1 MKEFLG
7 EDFLLETEE
16 AKKIYNDFAKD
27 MPICDYHCHLSP
39 KEIYENKAPK
49 NITELWLSGDHYK
62 WRIMRACG
70 IDEKYITGDGDD
82 KEKFM
87 KFAYALQFAIGNPLY
102 HWAHIELKNY
112 FGITTPLNAK
122 TAEAIYEE
130 ANRKIA
136 DGDFRPQSLIEK
148 SNVRY
153 ICTTDDPTDSLE
165 YHLLMKKS
173 DAPFKVYPTY
183 RPDKALDIDKADF
196 PQYIKKLSQVSQTEI
211 CCVDT
216 LIEALYK
223 RADFFNSIGC
233 RVCDQSFGVVPF
245 AVTDKEECNAI
256 FSAAMN
262 GEVPSFEKVQ
272 TYKTYIF
279 TALCKKYKE
288 LDWGC
293 EIHIGAMRNNNT
305 DMFNK
310 VGVDAGFDIMNDKDV
325 AEPLSRLL
333 DSLNTKGILPKC
345 ALFNLNSKDN
355 LVLAAMTGNF
365 QSADADCKMQFGP
378 AWWFLDTMDGMVS
391 QMKTLANVGV
401 LGKFIGME
409 TDSRSF
415 TSYGRHE
422 YFRRILCMVIGEWLA
437 RGMVAYD
444 EDVIKEI
451 IEGICYNNAI
461 RYFNFE

>member
-7 EDFLLETEE
+7 SDFLLETEE

-70 IDEKYITGDGDD
+70 IDEEFVTGNGDD
-82 KEKFM
+82 KEKFL
-87 KFAYALQFAIGNPLY
+87 KFAYALQYAIGNPLY
-102 HWAHIELKNY
+102 HWAHLELKKY
-112 FGITTPLNAK
+112 FGITTTLNAK
-122 TAEAIYEE
+122 TAAEIYDKANEAI
-130 ANRKIA
+130 AN
-136 DGDFRPQSLIEK
+136 GDFRPQTLIES

-165 YHLLMKKS
+165 YHILMQKENL
-173 DAPFKVYPTY
+173 PFKVYPTY
-183 RPDKALDIDKADF
+183 RPDKALDIDKIDF
-196 PQYIKKLSQVSQTEI
+196 PQYVEKLSNVSETKI
-211 CCVDT
+211 VSVKT

-223 RADFFNSIGC
+223 RADFFNSVGC
-233 RVCDQSFGVVPF
+233 CVCDQSFGVVPF
-245 AVTDKEECNAI
+245 AEITEAECDTI
-256 FSAAMN
+256 FSKAMS
-262 GEVPSFEKVQ
+262 GTIPSFDEVQ
-272 TYKTYIF
+272 AYKTYVF
-279 TALCKKYKE
+279 SALCKKYKE

-305 DMFNK
+305 VMFNK

-325 AEPLSRLL
+325 AESLSRLL
-333 DSLNTKGILPKC
+333 DSLNNAGNLPKC

-365 QSADADCKMQFGP
+365 QSPEAECKMQFGP
-378 AWWFLDTMDGMVS
+378 AWWFLDTLDGMVS
-391 QMKTLANVGV
+391 QLKTLGNVGV

-415 TSYGRHE
+415 TSYARHE
-422 YFRRILCMVIGEWLA
+422 YFRRILCMVIGEWLS

-444 EDVIKEI
+444 EDTIKDI
-451 IEGICYNNAI
+451 IEGICYNNAV
-461 RYFNFE
+461 RYFNFK

>member
-7 EDFLLETEE
+7 EDFLLETEA
-16 AKKIYNDFAKD
+16 AKQIYNDYAKN

-70 IDEKYITGDGDD
+70 VDEELITGNGDD
-82 KEKFM
+82 KEKFL
-87 KFAYALQFAIGNPLY
+87 KFAYALQYAIGNPLY
-102 HWAHIELKNY
+102 HWAHIELRKY
-112 FGITTPLNAK
+112 FGVTKALNSK
-122 TAEAIYEE
+122 TAEEIYDE
-130 ANRKIA
+130 ANKAISE
-136 DGDFRPQSLIEK
+136 GDFRPQTLIK
-148 SNVRY
+148 NSNVKY

-165 YHLLMKKS
+165 YHILMQKEIK
-173 DAPFKVYPTY
+173 DFKVYPTY
-183 RPDKALDIDKADF
+183 RPDKALDIDKVDF
-196 PQYIKKLSQVSQTEI
+196 PQYVEKLAQVSGVEI
-211 CCVDT
+211 NDIDS
-216 LIEALYK
+216 LICALYK
-223 RADFFNSIGC
+223 RADFFNCVGC
-233 RVCDQSFGVVPF
+233 KVCDQSFGVVPF
-245 AVTDKEECNAI
+245 AVTDRDECNEIFKDAI
-256 FSAAMN
+256 N
-262 GEVPSFEKVQ
+262 GNVPSFEKVQ
-272 TYKTYIF
+272 TYKTYVF
-279 TALCKKYKE
+279 SALCKKYKE

-305 DMFNK
+305 SMFKK
-310 VGVDAGFDIMNDKDV
+310 VGVDSGFDIMNDKDV

-333 DSLNTKGILPKC
+333 DSINEAGNLPKC

-365 QSADADCKMQFGP
+365 QSQEADCKMQFGP
-378 AWWFLDTMDGMVS
+378 AWWFLDTLDGMVS
-391 QMKTLANVGV
+391 QLKTLGNVGV

-422 YFRRILCMVIGEWLA
+422 YFRRILCMVIGEWLEK
-437 RGMVAYD
+437 GMVDFD

-451 IEGICYNNAI
+451 VEGICYNNAVK
-461 RYFNFE
+461 YFNF

>member
-16 AKKIYNDFAKD
+16 AKRIYNDYAKD

-39 KEIYENKAPK
+39 KEIYENVAPK
-49 NITELWLSGDHYK
+49 TITELWLGCDHYK

-70 IDEKYITGDGDD
+70 IDEEFITGSGDD
-82 KEKFM
+82 KEKFL
-87 KFAYALQFAIGNPLY
+87 KFAYALQYAVGNPLY
-102 HWAHIELKNY
+102 HWAHIELRKY
-112 FGITTPLNAK
+112 FGITKALNAK
-122 TAEAIYEE
+122 TAAEIYEE
-130 ANRKIA
+130 ANKAIA
-136 DGDFRPQSLIEK
+136 EGDFRPQTLIEK
-148 SNVRY
+148 SNVKY

-165 YHLLMKKS
+165 YHILMAKS
-173 DAPFKVYPTY
+173 EAPFKVYPTY
-183 RPDKALDIDKADF
+183 RPDKALDIDKPDF
-196 PQYIKKLSQVSQTEI
+196 PQYIEKLARVSQTEI
-211 CCVDT
+211 KDVDT
-216 LIEALYK
+216 LVEALYK
-223 RADFFNSIGC
+223 RADFFNSVGC
-233 RVCDQSFGVVPF
+233 KVCDQSFGVVPF
-245 AVTDKEECNAI
+245 DVRDFDEINEI
-256 FSAAMN
+256 FTLAMK
-262 GEVPSFEKVQ
+262 GEIPTFEDVQ
-272 TYKTYIF
+272 IYKTYLF
-279 TALCKKYKE
+279 SALCKKYKE

-305 DMFNK
+305 TMFKK
-310 VGVDAGFDIMNDKDV
+310 VGVDSGFDIMNDKAV

-333 DSLNTKGILPKC
+333 DYINEAGNLPKC

-365 QSADADCKMQFGP
+365 QSSEADCKMQFGP

-391 QMKTLANVGV
+391 QLKTLGNVGV

-422 YFRRILCMVIGEWLA
+422 YFRRILCGVVGEWLNK
-437 RGMVAYD
+437 GMVDFD

-451 IEGICYNNAI
+451 IEGICYNNAVK
-461 RYFNFE
+461 YFNF